1 MRLALKLALR
11 AKGRTSP
18 NPLVGA
24 IIVKNGK
31 ILGQGFHRQA
41 GSPHAEIIAL
51 EKAGPQA
58 KGADLYLN
66 LEPCSHFGRTPPC
79 VDAVIAAKIKRVFTG
94 MRDPNPLVKGKGL
107 KKLKA
112 AGIEVMTGILEDE
125 CRKVNEIFIKYITT
139 KQPFVILKTAAS
151 LDGRIGAETGDS
163 KWITNDKSREYVHR
177 LRDEVD
183 AILVGIGTVQRD
195 DPRLTCRIKSGKGKD
210 PIRVVVDSS
219 LKISLKAKV
228 LNLKSQAR
236 TIVAATPKASPKKI
250 KAIENLGAQVL
261 VTPSK
266 NRVDLKRLMRVLGK
280 QGIASVLIE
289 GGSGINTAA
298 LEAGIV
304 DKVLY
309 FYAPRIIGGIKAP
322 LMVGGKGVSRVKKA
336 LLLRNIKTRRFGD
349 DVMVEGYV

>member
-151 LDGRIGAETGDS
+151 LDGTIGAETGDS